1 MGNATQLVYRTSSRI
16 TDFTTRCARIR
27 KLFLKW
33 INSQIHIFK
42 HLQDSEHCRALC
54 LADRFYVLDHA
65 PTGFQLKKKEAIHI
79 QREQPSLNQQ
89 LRHLIL
95 SYPFNS
101 HTFIQLP
108 TLCTLINWTH
118 ETCFTNL
125 KVLSFTSNRMNKIR
139 TFLQLWGLFWGEKG
153 LEGVVRESETVRKFK
168 KEQKIRSLVKNNKR
182 RNPTSI
188 VVRCRGHLSVL
199 EEFGEPRSWEYI
211 SRITDEKS
219 GILRAL

>member
-1 MGNATQLVYRTSSRI
+1 MFWITPLPVFNSRKK
-16 TDFTTRCARIR
+16 R
-27 KLFLKW
+27 LFIFRENNPLW
-33 INSQIHIFK
+33 INN
-42 HLQDSEHCRALC
+42 
-54 LADRFYVLDHA
+54 Y
-65 PTGFQLKKKEAIHI
+65 AI
-79 QREQPSLNQQ
+79 
-89 LRHLIL
+89 LIL

-188 VVRCRGHLSVL
+188 VVRCRGHSSVL
-199 EEFGEPRSWEYI
+199 EEIGEPRSWEYI

-219 GILRAL
+219 RILRAL